1 MSGHAP
7 KKYVANP
14 IMVKAC
20 TTESKPIKLS
30 MDAAN
35 LPSSSGG
42 SWVGKGKKGAKDKPW
57 TMQEAEE
64 AGLTLAVWD
73 GM

>member
-1 MSGHAP
+1 M
-7 KKYVANP
+7 ANHG
-14 IMVKAC
+14 MVNTC
-20 TTESKPIKLS
+20 TMESKPINLS
-30 MDAAN
+30 MDVAN

-73 GM
+73 GT